1 MELKVNHV
9 QKENIALKGLLL
21 KRIVLAVIMSLE
33 KDQVHA
39 RNAPLV
45 ISALLELLNQYSA
58 HWRNIAKP
66 ECKREVNVQQELLE
80 KVQDSK
86 PRLNVHPALQE
97 NIAKMDKLKMT
108 A

>member
-1 MELKVNHV
+1 MELKVNHA

-21 KRIVLAVIMSLE
+21 KKIVLAVNTSLE

-39 RNAPLV
+39 RNALLV

-58 HWRNIAKP
+58 HRKNIAKL
-66 ECKREVNVQQELLE
+66 ECNREVNALQELL
-80 KVQDSK
+80 VRIQDSK
-86 PRLNVHPALQE
+86 PRLNVHPAQQE
-97 NIAKMDKLKMT
+97 NIAKKEKLKET